1 MTDKQLAMVKRLS
14 EKYGILAESLD
25 KTLLLLG
32 VGYGLQEE
40 QIEEY
45 LTIGEG
51 KLMEKHM
58 KMLRLVLEIGK
69 SDTDNDWDGDEITGV
84 SGVYQ
89 KERLSQMLQ
98 EHYCVKSKRK
108 GKKSYEKLAQYILN
122 STDLSAAQIE
132 QLRLAASAGMPEG
145 DVMALARTGKE
156 SMEIRRCVEFYE
168 MVHDKKVKRRGVFSK
183 FD

>member
-45 LTIGEG
+45 LTMGEG

-69 SDTDNDWDGDEITGV
+69 SDIDNDWDGDEIAGV

-98 EHYCVKSKRK
+98 EHYCAK
-108 GKKSYEKLAQYILN
+108 GK
-122 STDLSAAQIE
+122 
-132 QLRLAASAGMPEG
+132 R
-145 DVMALARTGKE
+145 
-156 SMEIRRCVEFYE
+156 
-168 MVHDKKVKRRGVFSK
+168 
-183 FD
+183 